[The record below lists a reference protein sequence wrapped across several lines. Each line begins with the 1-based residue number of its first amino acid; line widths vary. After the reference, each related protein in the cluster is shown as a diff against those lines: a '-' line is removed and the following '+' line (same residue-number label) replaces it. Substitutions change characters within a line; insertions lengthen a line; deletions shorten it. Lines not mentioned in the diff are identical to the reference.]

1 MGFKLKIV
9 LFFSLFIYC
18 FVYAQ
23 QTKIDSL
30 EHLLKTAS
38 KTKEASIYIELS
50 KLVQDKSN
58 PNENPAVAYLEE
70 AKKRIDIEKDKRLYF
85 QYLSI
90 IARQQL
96 YAHEINESLETTK
109 KALDL
114 GYKEDSSEL
123 IELYKTIAIANY
135 YLGKFSD
142 NIKANLKALHI
153 SDSLHI
159 EKQKP
164 YIYNS
169 LAVAYI
175 AMEDFTKAEK
185 NLYSALEYGQKQD
198 NKSEASRA
206 RGNLAI
212 VYAQQGK
219 FDLSEQWFR
228 KEIAYLQQVGDSI
241 YLSAGYNN
249 LGRLFE
255 MKGNLNASY
264 KNYQI
269 ALDIAKKTVDSSS
282 VAIGY
287 QNVGLILGKLG
298 NKQDAITNFNK
309 GLEMS
314 RSIGNRTILRDGLFN
329 MSQFYEG
336 IDNSKKAL
344 SYYKDYHA
352 LNDSIIG
359 KEQLQAVRE
368 LETKYETEKKEKEII
383 ILSEQKLKN
392 EILINQQRNQ
402 MKWLVVIG
410 IVVAILALLVFL
422 VYKQRAANKKQ
433 LELINAIEDTQ
444 TAERKRIAQDLH
456 DSVGGSLALLKNKIR
471 TVVEHQDSPSKEL
484 LSTLQTVEKTS
495 NDVRQIAHNLMPSEL
510 IKFGLVSAIQSI
522 LDQLNSEEL
531 KAQLYAHN
539 MEQRIDTVKEVHLFR
554 ITQEVIQ
561 NVLKHAKAK
570 NLTVYLNK
578 YAKHLSLMVE
588 DDGDG
593 FVENT
598 NEGLGINGIKQRVE
612 QLKGSLNIDS
622 SSGRG
627 TTFNIQIPV

>member
-1 MGFKLKIV
+1 M
-9 LFFSLFIYC
+9 
-18 FVYAQ
+18 
-23 QTKIDSL
+23 
-30 EHLLKTAS
+30 
-38 KTKEASIYIELS
+38 
-50 KLVQDKSN
+50 
-58 PNENPAVAYLEE
+58 
-70 AKKRIDIEKDKRLYF
+70 
-85 QYLSI
+85 SI

-96 YAHEINESLETTK
+96 YAHEINESLETSK

-159 EKQKP
+159 ENQKP
-164 YIYNS
+164 YIYNG

-175 AMEDFTKAEK
+175 AMEDFDKAEK
-185 NLYSALEYGQKQD
+185 HLFLALDYGQKQD
-198 NKSEASRA
+198 NESEASRA

-264 KNYQI
+264 KNYKI
-269 ALDIAKKTVDSSS
+269 ALNIAKNTVDSSA

-298 NKQDAITNFNK
+298 NNQDAIGYFNK

-336 IDNSKKAL
+336 IDNSRKAL
-344 SYYKDYHA
+344 SYYKEYHA

-383 ILSEQKLKN
+383 LLSEQKLKN
-392 EILINQQRNQ
+392 DILINQQRNQ

-410 IVVAILALLVFL
+410 MVAAILALLVFL

-433 LELINAIEDTQ
+433 LELIHAIEDTQ

-456 DSVGGSLALLKNKIR
+456 DSVGGSLALLKNKIQ

-484 LSTLQTVEKTS
+484 LSTLQTVENTS

-593 FVENT
+593 FVET
-598 NEGLGINGIKQRVE
+598 TSEGLGINGIKQRVE